1 MARKLSCIVVKN
13 TRLKPPSLI
22 FSSFLNIP
30 MADVIG
36 NSFLQGDNIKLDKSF
51 TESRFFIVKKP
62 SGGVG
67 KQGSVWSAVCTDGL
81 WTRQTL
87 VHPAML

>member
-1 MARKLSCIVVKN
+1 
-13 TRLKPPSLI
+13 
-22 FSSFLNIP
+22 

-36 NSFLQGDNIKLDKSF
+36 NSFLQGDDIKLDKSF

-62 SGGVG
+62 SGGVE